1 MTCKDC
7 YKRKYCIE
15 SSRDYPCKDFVRTK
29 RGDRECVKSL
39 KQQRQLKQ
47 LDVQGIK

>member
-15 SSRDYPCKDFVRTK
+15 NSRDYPCKDFVLVKGKKKDSTSTNRT
-29 RGDRECVKSL
+29 S
-39 KQQRQLKQ
+39 
-47 LDVQGIK
+47 